1 MIARSEIAIIAALL
15 QSAVCGVVAAQ
26 QAELSSSLRACAS
39 LRNEFERLGC
49 YDRVVETLT
58 QDQPAE
64 LPAPTAEQM
73 FGFSRAVSHDQREQN
88 APERKQ
94 LAQITARVAA
104 VREVAGKSILVE
116 LDNGQAWQQLDE
128 NVTLLLRDG
137 DTVTI
142 SRAALGTFRIETPS
156 KRYARVKRVR

>member
-1 MIARSEIAIIAALL
+1 MIDRSEMAVIATLL
-15 QSAVCGVVAAQ
+15 LSAVCGVTAAQ
-26 QAELSSSLRACAS
+26 EAELSSNLRACAS

-58 QDQPAE
+58 QDEPAE
-64 LPAPTAEQM
+64 LPAQTAEQM
-73 FGFSRAVSHDQREQN
+73 FGFSRAVSDDKRVQN

-104 VREVAGKSILVE
+104 VREVAGKAILVE
-116 LDNGQAWQQLDE
+116 LDNGQAWEQQDE
-128 NVTLLLRDG
+128 DVTLLLRNG

-142 SRAALGTFRIETPS
+142 SRAALGTFRIATPS